1 MKAARINDRLI
12 EAFQAVVTVGT
23 TIAAAEVLN
32 TSQSSI
38 SRSIHR
44 LESITRITLFDR
56 DKGRLVLTK
65 EGQILY
71 EEVEKS
77 YIGLERIQQ
86 TARALHLKQKGH
98 VGIVCMPVLS
108 YGFVSDVVQAFSV
121 KHPKVNIT
129 VESQLS
135 PIIAELIAA
144 QRFDIALAEFPGDP
158 PGVISEI
165 FANPDQVCLLP
176 ASHALAGKS
185 IVSIQDLDG
194 QAMVSFS
201 PLDPI
206 RKRMD
211 RLFAAE
217 KIEPYI
223 RVETPISESVGS
235 MVARGLGIAIINPFT
250 ALNFSDTH
258 NVVMRRF
265 EGAEPFVSKLWKPL
279 HRPSSS
285 IVESFE
291 KTLFDCREEY
301 LIRISEALNLPDT

>member
-1 MKAARINDRLI
+1 MELGCGYGRILKALA
-12 EAFQAVVTVGT
+12 
-23 TIAAAEVLN
+23 
-32 TSQSSI
+32 
-38 SRSIHR
+38 
-44 LESITRITLFDR
+44 
-56 DKGRLVLTK
+56 
-65 EGQILY
+65 
-71 EEVEKS
+71 
-77 YIGLERIQQ
+77 
-86 TARALHLKQKGH
+86 H

-135 PIIAELIAA
+135 PIIVELISA
-144 QRFDIALAEFPGDP
+144 QRFDIALAEFPSDP
-158 PGVISEI
+158 PGLISEI

-176 ASHALAGKS
+176 ASHTLAAKC
-185 IVSIQDLDG
+185 IVSLQDLDG

-201 PLDPI
+201 PLDPV

-217 KIEPYI
+217 KIEPDI

-235 MVARGLGIAIINPFT
+235 MVARELGIAIINPFT
-250 ALNFSDTH
+250 ALNFSDAH

-265 EGAEPFVSKLWKPL
+265 EGAEAFVSKLWKPL

-285 IVESFE
+285 IFESFE
-291 KTLFDCREEY
+291 KTLFECRDKY
-301 LIRISEALNLPDT
+301 LTRISEALDQPGI